1 MFFSL
6 RSLLVWSII
15 LFSVIISPLHSLIT
29 LSRLISTVGH
39 RCPFCWSV
47 SRGGGGEGVV
57 VVAGGGGRKR
67 EWGLINA
74 LPLMVRLAAIHRRQ
88 VANALSSETSPSG
101 IKVRSLV
108 AKSIHSFDE
117 ADLERT
123 CSALCDPQ
131 MLRHETFTDDVLCG
145 LLWLEDA

>member
-1 MFFSL
+1 MFLSL

-39 RCPFCWSV
+39 RCPFCWSI
-47 SRGGGGEGVV
+47 SRGGGGAGVV
-57 VVAGGGGRKR
+57 VVRRHKR

-74 LPLMVRLAAIHRRQ
+74 LPLRVRLAATHRRQ
-88 VANALSSETSPSG
+88 IANALSSETSPSG

-108 AKSIHSFDE
+108 AKSINSFDE
-117 ADLERT
+117 PDLEST

-131 MLRHETFTDDVLCG
+131 MLRCETFTDNVLSG